1 MKSPLVLAS
10 AVEVLSRVFPGLN
23 GRDYAELVERGEVND
38 YPADYL
44 LCKQGQTED
53 VFYIVMT
60 GKVEAYQELGEAERR
75 VLKVMGAHEFFGEL
89 ALIHRA
95 PRGANV
101 STLEPT
107 TVLEIDR
114 LSFESVL
121 FRSPAMALTVMREV
135 AGRLRANDE
144 GTISELRKK
153 NSELEAA
160 YHELAEQERA
170 RAEFITTISHEL
182 RTPLTSANG
191 FVQLMRSGAVT
202 GPALQDVLGTVDTNL
217 NTIVTLVNDIL
228 FVYEMEEIVP
238 TFETVDVGKVVAA
251 VADSFRARLEQ
262 CQVELT
268 LECDPNLPTIQGNG
282 QNLNRAITALLD
294 NALKFSPEGGRVTV
308 KVFKAGMIIH
318 VSIADTGIGIPL
330 EHQPRI
336 FERFYHLDELNG
348 HRFGGVGL
356 GLAIAKH
363 LVERQGGRIDVSST
377 GVPGEGAV
385 FRVNLPIS

>member
-1 MKSPLVLAS
+1 MAS

-60 GKVEAYQELGEAERR
+60 GKVEAYQELGGGERR
-75 VLKVMGAHEFFGEL
+75 VLKVMGSEEFFGEL

-101 STLEPT
+101 RTLEPT

-135 AGRLRANDE
+135 AGRLRSNDE

-153 NSELEAA
+153 NAELEAA
-160 YHELAEQERA
+160 YQELAEQERA

-191 FVQLMRSGAVT
+191 FVQLIRSGAVT
-202 GPALQDVLGTVDTNL
+202 GPALQDVLGTVGGNL
-217 NTIVTLVNDIL
+217 NTIITLVNDIL

-238 TFETVDVGKVVAA
+238 TFEPIQVGDVVAGA
-251 VADSFRARLEQ
+251 VENFRGRAAQ
-262 CQVELT
+262 CNIQLQVEI
-268 LECDPNLPTIQGNG
+268 ESGLPAIQGNG
-282 QNLNRAITALLD
+282 QNLSRAVRALLD
-294 NALKFSPEGGRVTV
+294 NALKFSPDGGAVSV
-308 KVFKAGMIIH
+308 KVYKAGMIIH
-318 VSIADTGIGIPL
+318 VSVADTGIGVPP
-330 EHQPRI
+330 EQQPKI
-336 FERFYHLDELNG
+336 FERFYHIDEVNG